1 MTTSWELYSEG
12 ALLHHCVYTY
22 TNSCLAKNAFI
33 FSLRQI
39 EGEHELPLVT
49 IQVNKSMQIIQTKG
63 AYNRETTAF
72 EDGIIGIWAEKNKL
86 DI

>member
-1 MTTSWELYSEG
+1 M
-12 ALLHHCVYTY
+12 HHCVYTY

-49 IQVNKSMQIIQTKG
+49 IQVNKLKQIVQTKG
-63 AYNRETTAF
+63 AYNRTTTVL
-72 EDGIIGIWAEKNKL
+72 EDGIIGMWAERNLLDNK
-86 DI
+86 